1 MVQLV
6 ATLALLISD
15 NANYTVEKIISFFFS
30 FLMGFTLMFE
40 GEWLLF
46 IELHIKEDFHP
57 GSFSLSLSLPL
68 SGTTHPKGNL
78 KHLD

>member
-1 MVQLV
+1 
-6 ATLALLISD
+6 
-15 NANYTVEKIISFFFS
+15 
-30 FLMGFTLMFE
+30 MGFTLMFE

-78 KHLD
+78 KHLDWRYSILKNWTSLRNGYHILYPITSNDPSEK